1 MFSRYVELKESNA
14 TCWVNADQVT
24 KIIEYGQ
31 GTGQCILHHVGG
43 ERTTIMQPG
52 SEVVRRLSG
61 Q

>member
-1 MFSRYVELKESNA
+1 
-14 TCWVNADQVT
+14 VNADQVA
-24 KIIEYGQ
+24 KIVEYGQ
-31 GTGQCILHHVGG
+31 GTGQCIVHHVGG